1 MGVVIEGCLK
11 GISSIGF
18 SSCNHASDA
27 DFEAML
33 PYVKQIVIETLTNGL
48 PKGVC
53 LNVNAPLT
61 NDIKGVRICR
71 QTQGDWSNEWK
82 RNQHPRGSEY
92 FWLTGKYTNLE
103 PESADTDQWALA
115 NQYIAVTPIQVD
127 MTAYNFIDKLNNW
140 SFRS

>member
-1 MGVVIEGCLK
+1 M
-11 GISSIGF
+11 
-18 SSCNHASDA
+18 
-27 DFEAML
+27 
-33 PYVKQIVIETLTNGL
+33 
-48 PKGVC
+48 
-53 LNVNAPLT
+53 NAPLT

-127 MTAYNFIDKLNNW
+127 MTAYSFIDKLNNW